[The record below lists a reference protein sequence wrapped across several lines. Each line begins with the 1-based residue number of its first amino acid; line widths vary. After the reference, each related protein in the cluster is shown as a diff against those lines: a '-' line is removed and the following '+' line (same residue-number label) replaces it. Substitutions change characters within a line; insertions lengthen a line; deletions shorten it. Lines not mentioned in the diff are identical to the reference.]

1 MKTENSLQKT
11 LSLWLTLGLTLL
23 WLAGVVASGLV
34 ARHEINEVFDS
45 ALQETAQRI
54 LPLAVTEILSRD
66 PNAGPGRA
74 PAMENH
80 DEYITYLVR
89 DNAGNILLR
98 SHDADAA
105 VFGGRPETGFFN
117 TPSHRIYGA
126 SAVSDTLFI
135 EVAEPLAHRRE
146 AAIETGVALLLPLI
160 LLVPVSLV
168 CVWWAVKFSLRQVLV
183 FRQTLETRGSADLS
197 PVTLDTLPAEFE
209 PIAASINHLLER
221 LRSALEAERS
231 FTANSAHELRTPLAT
246 ALAQVQ
252 RLKTELSE
260 DPSHQKACEIEES
273 LQDLSRLS
281 SKLLELAKA
290 EGGGIL
296 AEKESDLVPALR
308 TLANDY
314 ERREPGRIQLEVT
327 DAPVTSLLDP
337 DAFAILTRNLIE
349 NALKHGSG
357 TEPVSIR
364 LLADGT
370 FIITNGGPVVAP
382 EDMARLQNRFA
393 RANTKAPGSGL
404 GLAIVQAI
412 TNSAGLELTLRSPAT
427 GRESGFE
434 AELNVVIRR

>member
-34 ARHEINEVFDS
+34 ARHEMNEVFDS

-66 PNAGPGRA
+66 AAAGPSRA
-74 PAMENH
+74 PALEDH

-89 DNAGNILLR
+89 DASGNIMLR

-105 VFGGRPETGFFN
+105 VFGAQPGTGFFN
-117 TPSHRIYGA
+117 TESHRIYGA

-135 EVAEPLAHRRE
+135 EAAEPLAHRRE
-146 AAIETGVALLLPLI
+146 AAIETSVALLLPLI

-168 CVWWAVKFSLRQVLV
+168 CVWWAVRFSLRQVLV
-183 FRQTLETRGSADLS
+183 FRQSLEARGSADLS
-197 PVTLDTLPAEFE
+197 PVTVARLPAEFK

-260 DPSHQKACEIEES
+260 EPSHQKACEIEES

-296 AEKESDLVPALR
+296 AEKESDLVPVLR

-314 ERREPGRIQLEVT
+314 ERREPGRIELEMT
-327 DAPVTSLLDP
+327 DAPVPSLLDP
-337 DAFAILTRNLIE
+337 DAFAILVRNLIE
-349 NALKHGSG
+349 NSLKHGSA
-357 TEPVSIR
+357 TDPVNIQ

-382 EDMARLQNRFA
+382 ADMARLQNRFA

-412 TNSAGLELTLRSPAT
+412 TNSAGLELTLRSPAS

>member
-11 LSLWLTLGLTLL
+11 LSLWLTVGLTLL
-23 WLAGVVASGLV
+23 WLAGVLASGLV

-66 PNAGPGRA
+66 ANAGPGRA
-74 PAMENH
+74 PALEDH

-89 DNAGNILLR
+89 DRSGDILLR
-98 SHDADAA
+98 SHDADPG
-105 VFGGRPETGFFN
+105 VFDTKPKTGFFD
-117 TPSHRIYGA
+117 TPSHRIYGD
-126 SAVSDTLFI
+126 SAVSNTLFI
-135 EVAEPLAHRRE
+135 EVAEPLAHRRQ
-146 AAIETGVALLLPLI
+146 AAIETSLALLLPLI
-160 LLVPVSLV
+160 FLVPVSLI
-168 CVWWAVKFSLRQVLV
+168 CVWWAVRFSLRRVLV
-183 FRQTLETRGSADLS
+183 FRQSLETRGNTDLS
-197 PVTLDTLPAEFE
+197 PITVARLPAEFE
-209 PIAASINHLLER
+209 PIATSINQLLER

-260 DPSHQKACEIEES
+260 ESTHQRAREIEES

-296 AEKESDLVPALR
+296 TEKESDLVPVLR
-308 TLANDY
+308 TLVKDY
-314 ERREPGRIQLEVT
+314 ERVNPGRIQLEAA
-327 DAPVTSLLDP
+327 DMPVTSLLDP

-357 TEPVSIR
+357 TEPVGIR

-370 FIITNGGPVVAP
+370 FSVSNSGPVVAN
-382 EDMARLQNRFA
+382 EDMPRLQKRFV
-393 RANTKAPGSGL
+393 RANTRASGSGL

-412 TNSAGLELTLRSPAT
+412 ASSANLKLNLHSPAR
-427 GRESGFE
+427 GRGSGFE
-434 AELNVVIRR
+434 VELNVVIKR